1 MEKKG
6 YEKLLIE
13 RKLSYQSLKRL
24 LNFIKNRGMKIE
36 EIQKNILK
44 EQKIT
49 KHLSRLNLYL
59 CRGNRSWE
67 GLVVGFPGTS
77 EDLSVKSVGT
87 PYLRKILYPIFV
99 LHRSLKEH
107 KKVSRPCLY
116 LLGRRFNDVFLRKF
130 RFFKSL
136 IPHVIVLTED
146 LKKCAERNIEK
157 ATKDAKPVVN
167 EYYIQRKLCDR
178 MLSKEGLEIPLE
190 KKAPIKIG
198 LLSYEVPTVE
208 GTDNPERLDILGYD
222 VNDHSL
228 VAFEIKGPQA
238 GRVELE
244 NLFLQGMEHR
254 NWLEENKMAVKFA
267 FDKPN
272 GKRTNMRKRVKLVL
286 GFCGDKIPDLFYKL
300 RKQAKRKDRHLEI
313 VFCRL
318 TPPLNYGG
326 EVGLDTFKVL

>member
-1 MEKKG
+1 MYGKFLKEGKLSF
-6 YEKLLIE
+6 ESIVKLL
-13 RKLSYQSLKRL
+13 K
-24 LNFIKNRGMKIE
+24 FVKNKGMKIE
-36 EIQKNILK
+36 KIQANILR
-44 EQKIT
+44 EQRIT
-49 KHLSRLNLYL
+49 KHLSKLNLYL

-77 EDLSVKSVGT
+77 EDLSVKNVGT

-99 LHRSLKEH
+99 LHRSLKKYKE
-107 KKVSRPCLY
+107 VPMSCLY

-130 RFFKSL
+130 RFFRSL

-157 ATKDAKPVVN
+157 ATKIAKPVVN
-167 EYYIQRKLCDR
+167 EYYLQRKLCDR

-238 GRVELE
+238 GKVELE

-267 FDKPN
+267 FDKPS
-272 GKRTNMRKRVKLVL
+272 GKRIYTRKRVKLVL
-286 GFCGDKIPDLFYKL
+286 GFCGNEIPDLFYKL
-300 RKQAKRKDRHLEI
+300 KKQAKRKDRHLEV

-318 TPPLNYGG
+318 IPPSNYGG
-326 EVGLDTFKVL
+326 EVRLGTF